1 VFLKILL
8 THPRFQRRG
17 AGSALARWGVE
28 QARAM
33 GVCTTVFASPM
44 GLALYRRLGF
54 REVGRFRVQCEGEGE
69 FLEIPA
75 LVRGRGEVGGMR
87 EAEGVRRAEEGGGM
101 GGGDGNG
108 LELKR
113 GLGGAAAGRRVVV
126 GEGWGVGPGAVCA

>member
-1 VFLKILL
+1 
-8 THPRFQRRG
+8 
-17 AGSALARWGVE
+17 
-28 QARAM
+28 M

-87 EAEGVRRAEEGGGM
+87 EGEGVR
-101 GGGDGNG
+101 DGKGNNG
-108 LELKR
+108 LEL
-113 GLGGAAAGRRVVV
+113 GGFEFGRRKVV
-126 GEGWGVGPGAVCA
+126 GEGWAGAGAVCA

>member
-1 VFLKILL
+1 MLL

-17 AGSALARWGVE
+17 AGSALARWGVD
-28 QARAM
+28 QARAL

-87 EAEGVRRAEEGGGM
+87 EAEGGVGLAEERGARGSGS
-101 GGGDGNG
+101 GNGNG
-108 LELKR
+108 LELGQ
-113 GLGGAAAGRRVVV
+113 GLGGAAAGRRVA
-126 GEGWGVGPGAVCA
+126 GEGGWGVGSGAVCA